1 MKKKTTSKLVLRRS
15 TLQRLQPTQVRRV
28 KGGTGCT
35 EGDESCFCTVY
46 DYTCK
51 ETCTC
56 TEPHTCYPLSW
67 EISACGCL

>member
-1 MKKKTTSKLVLRRS
+1 MKKKIKSKLTLRRQ
-15 TLQRLQPTQVRRV
+15 TLQHLQTTHRI

-35 EGDESCFCTVY
+35 EGEDTCFCTVY

-56 TEPHTCYPLSW
+56 TEPFTCYPLSW